1 MTIAAAPNTSKKI
14 RIMLVDDHPVIR
26 TGLAL
31 ILNNEPDMTVVAQ
44 AGSGDEAITLYWQH
58 RPDITLMDLKMN
70 GVNGVQTVTKI
81 RSQSPIAKLIILT
94 SYDRDEDIYQSIRA
108 GAMGYLVKDAP
119 SEQILNALREVSR
132 GKKHFPHRITERLAE
147 RVTMPDLSDREIEV
161 LRLLAIG
168 KSNKEIAEQM
178 FLALGTV
185 KYHIN
190 NILTKLEVEDR
201 TQAVLVALKR
211 GLVELQ

>member
-1 MTIAAAPNTSKKI
+1 
-14 RIMLVDDHPVIR
+14 MLVDDHPVIR

-31 ILNNEPDMTVVAQ
+31 ILNNEPDMIVIAQ
-44 AGSGDEAITLYWQH
+44 AGSGDEAIALYWQH
-58 RPDITLMDLKMN
+58 RPDITLMDLKMD
-70 GVNGVQTVTKI
+70 GTNGVQTVVKI
-81 RSQSPIAKLIILT
+81 RSQSPTARLIILT

-119 SEQILNALREVSR
+119 SDQIISALRDVHR
-132 GKKHFPHRITERLAE
+132 GKRHFPHRITEKLAE
-147 RVTMPDLSDREIEV
+147 RVTMADLSDRELEV
-161 LRLLAIG
+161 LRLLAVG
-168 KSNKEIAEQM
+168 KSNKEIAEGL

-190 NILTKLEVEDR
+190 NILTKLEAEDR

>member
-1 MTIAAAPNTSKKI
+1 M
-14 RIMLVDDHPVIR
+14 DDHPVIR

-31 ILNNEPDMTVVAQ
+31 ILNNEADITVVAQ
-44 AGSGDEAITLYWQH
+44 AGSSEEALTLFAQH
-58 RPDITLMDLKMN
+58 RPDITLMDLKME
-70 GVNGVQTVTKI
+70 GPASGVQAVVKI
-81 RSQSPIAKLIILT
+81 RSMAPTARVIILT

-108 GAMGYLVKDAP
+108 GAMGYLVKDVP
-119 SEQILNALREVSR
+119 SDQIINALREVYR
-132 GKKHFPHRITERLAE
+132 GKKHFPHRITEKLAE
-147 RVTMPDLSDREIEV
+147 RVTMADLSEREFEV

-168 KSNKEIAEQM
+168 KSNKEIAETL

-190 NILTKLEVEDR
+190 NILTKLEAEDR
-201 TQAVLVALKR
+201 TQAVIVALKR